1 MNNTFISL
9 LIAHLAADY
18 YLQTDKLCRE
28 KAKKVFTSAA
38 LYLHV
43 CIVSVTAL
51 AALLLCKHSATDVL
65 QILVIVTLSHGVI
78 DGAKLY
84 LNKIY
89 PDKESFLFF
98 TDQLI
103 HIVIIAYLTWNF
115 TDPVN
120 HSVLYLLGYL
130 VCFKPA
136 NIVIKNIIRNYI
148 NLEGNNKEDLPNAGK
163 LIGLAERTITLTL
176 VLLGQ
181 FEAIGFL
188 IAAKSILRYGEKTQQ
203 TEYVLIGTLLSFGIA
218 ILVGCIVQQF

>member
-1 MNNTFISL
+1 V
-9 LIAHLAADY
+9 ADFF
-18 YLQTDKLCRE
+18 LQTDKLCRD
-28 KAKKVFTSAA
+28 KSKKGFVSAA

-43 CIVSVTAL
+43 GIVFATVFV
-51 AALLLCKHSATDVL
+51 ALLLCKHSVTDVWP
-65 QILVIVTLSHGVI
+65 ILVIVTLSHGVL
-78 DGAKLY
+78 DGTKSH
-84 LNKIY
+84 LNKKY
-89 PDKESFLFF
+89 PDKESLFFF

-103 HIVIIAYLTWNF
+103 HIGIIAYLTWNF

-120 HSVLYLLGYL
+120 RGVLYLMGYL
-130 VCFKPA
+130 ICFKPA
-136 NIVIKNIIRNYI
+136 NILIKNIIRNYI
-148 NLEGNNKEDLPNAGK
+148 KIEGDNKEDLPNAGK

-218 ILVGCIVQQF
+218 IVVGCMVQL